1 MIYSNS
7 VRAHTLIQ
15 NLRWSDLSLKTGPGQ
30 HRFPVTRT
38 FEALTANSDSTQ
50 FRSCQ
55 VCTCSWIPPSLPP
68 VSLSFPPYLQI
79 QIAHHQAPQQTRQG
93 RGSQLQAVAAMVYEA
108 AAAVAA
114 RDQSQL
120 RSREGRRGGRS
131 RRRQPPE
138 EKEKVV
144 MRCSVF
150 RILGRVLLL
159 SKASASEKK

>member
-1 MIYSNS
+1 
-7 VRAHTLIQ
+7 
-15 NLRWSDLSLKTGPGQ
+15 
-30 HRFPVTRT
+30 
-38 FEALTANSDSTQ
+38 
-50 FRSCQ
+50 
-55 VCTCSWIPPSLPP
+55 
-68 VSLSFPPYLQI
+68 
-79 QIAHHQAPQQTRQG
+79 
-93 RGSQLQAVAAMVYEA
+93 MVYEA